1 MLPPSAALGAF
12 AEPLA
17 TEGVRVRP
25 GGGSPRL
32 AALCQAREMTDR
44 TRTTPRPVDS
54 RAIASA
60 GAAVLGALLVGVPL
74 LASALAVVA
83 IVLALGARGRLRADE
98 TLRGA
103 RVSLVGFVL
112 GLGVLA
118 VALSPLV
125 LGWVLGLF
133 A

>member
-1 MLPPSAALGAF
+1 M
-12 AEPLA
+12 
-17 TEGVRVRP
+17 TE
-25 GGGSPRL
+25 
-32 AALCQAREMTDR
+32 Q

-54 RAIASA
+54 RALASA
-60 GAAVLGALLVGVPL
+60 GVAVLGALLVGVPL

-83 IVLALGARGRLRADE
+83 IVLALGARNRLRADE

-103 RVSLVGFVL
+103 RVSLVGFML

-118 VALSPLV
+118 VAFGPLV
-125 LGWVLGLF
+125 LGWMLGLF

>member
-1 MLPPSAALGAF
+1 MIEHP
-12 AEPLA
+12 
-17 TEGVRVRP
+17 
-25 GGGSPRL
+25 
-32 AALCQAREMTDR
+32 
-44 TRTTPRPVDS
+44 RTTPRPVDS

-60 GAAVLGALLVGVPL
+60 GVAVLGALLVGVPL

-83 IVLALGARGRLRADE
+83 IVLALGARSRLSADE

-118 VALSPLV
+118 VAFGPLV